1 MVSRKRHY
9 VEIRKRFN
17 RVGVVRLLGLKLAQ
31 LRPGRA
37 ALTLDA
43 SLRHSHPQGIHGG
56 VLATLADTALAMAIF
71 TRLPEQTRISTV
83 EMKINYLAPHKRGR
97 LRAEARV
104 LHQGKR
110 LAMGE
115 VEIRNPMGK
124 LVAKSLLTF
133 SLHFQA
139 END

>member
-9 VEIRKRFN
+9 AEIRKRFS
-17 RVGVVRLLGLKLAQ
+17 RVGAVRVLGMKLAQ

-37 ALTLDA
+37 ARTLNA
-43 SLRHSHPQGIHGG
+43 SHRHSHPQGIHGG

-115 VEIRNPMGK
+115 VEIRNPTGK